1 MNPIPHRFV
10 QGLAITLSWLM
21 TSFITSSGFCQ
32 TQPPSLHAVGNLLET
47 KDGKIVRLQGVNIP
61 SMEWSN
67 TGEQVL
73 KSVDVAMGVW
83 KANVIRLPLAQD
95 RWFGKA
101 PGQDDGG
108 EAYRDIVGQVVA
120 AISARKGYVI
130 LDLHWSD
137 MGQWGEN
144 IGQHKMP
151 DDNSV
156 LFWKSVAKAY
166 ANNPAVLF
174 DLYNEPHD
182 VSWDVWKNG
191 GEISEEVKGSTITYH
206 TPGMQ
211 SLLDTIRAEGAN
223 NLAVVGGLDWA
234 YDLTGVMNGYALSD
248 PNGLGII
255 YSSHIYPWKG
265 DWEGKVA
272 IATKKYPVILG
283 EVGCQPDPKQENPMT
298 WAPKILAF
306 IDKYQLNWTA
316 WSFHPGASPCLI
328 TDFKTYNPTPYW
340 GVFVKKALSGGDH

>member
-1 MNPIPHRFV
+1 MKYVKTCPIQCVSLLCIGLLMMFV
-10 QGLAITLSWLM
+10 S
-21 TSFITSSGFCQ
+21 SSGFCQ
-32 TQPPSLHAVGNLLET
+32 NQPPALHAAGDLLKTSE
-47 KDGKIVRLQGVNIP
+47 GKTVRLQGVNIP
-61 SMEWSN
+61 SLEWSN
-67 TGEQVL
+67 TGEHVL
-73 KSVDVAMGVW
+73 KSVGVAMGDW

-101 PGQDDGG
+101 SGQNDGG
-108 EAYRDIVGQVVA
+108 KAYRAIVQQVVS
-120 AISARKGYVI
+120 AISSHQGYVI

-137 MGQWGEN
+137 MGRWGEN

-151 DDNSV
+151 DDNSA
-156 LFWKSVAKAY
+156 LFWKSVAKEY

-191 GEISEEVKGSTITYH
+191 GEVTEEVKGTNVTYH
-206 TPGMQ
+206 SPGMQ
-211 SLLDTIRAEGAN
+211 SLLDTVRAVGAK

-248 PNGLGII
+248 SDGAGII
-255 YSSHIYPWKG
+255 YSSHIYPWKR

-272 IATKKYPVILG
+272 IAAKKYPVILG
-283 EVGCQPDPKQENPMT
+283 EVGCQPDPKQEDPSI
-298 WAPKILAF
+298 WAPKVLAF
-306 IDKYQLNWTA
+306 IEKYQLNWTA

-328 TDFKTYNPTPYW
+328 TDFKTYDPTPYW
-340 GVFVKKALSGGDH
+340 GVYVKKVLSGS